1 MPLKQLIFTP
11 QDIQDSSERPI
22 TMVLLVDED
31 MYEKQKKDKSI
42 PMVNVVDSFQVFK
55 YEKPGSSGRLAKP
68 TKEEIEGTFG
78 TSKEEDVVLFMLEN
92 GTLHGK
98 MVLEHDARNS
108 YPGKWESRSH

>member
-1 MPLKQLIFTP
+1 
-11 QDIQDSSERPI
+11 
-22 TMVLLVDED
+22 
-31 MYEKQKKDKSI
+31 
-42 PMVNVVDSFQVFK
+42 
-55 YEKPGSSGRLAKP
+55 LAKP